1 MSHPFWQYHHNMEI
15 NVTNNRHFVFVYL
28 LGKLDYSLYSQRN
41 DNRLYIVCNIYF
53 TVEFIQKEKMKIGKN
68 TAKLIVLWYDNFGKN
83 QASLQRNGMAA
94 ITKTHQTVSKQ
105 KLLLKVELYN
115 IQMCTVSVEI
125 KSLIMRFIK
134 HSIV

>member
-1 MSHPFWQYHHNMEI
+1 MEI

-28 LGKLDYSLYSQRN
+28 LGKLDYILYSQWN

-68 TAKLIVLWYDNFGKN
+68 TTKLIILWYDNFGEN

>member
-1 MSHPFWQYHHNMEI
+1 MEI

-28 LGKLDYSLYSQRN
+28 LGKLDYILYSQWN

-53 TVEFIQKEKMKIGKN
+53 TVEFMQKEKMKIGKN
-68 TAKLIVLWYDNFGKN
+68 TAKLIILWYDNFGEN